1 MKNFEIRVA
10 DHTNE
15 HVRTLLREH
24 LDGMRENSP
33 PGAVHALDL
42 EGLQHQSISLL
53 AVWDHENLLAVGAL
67 KEIAV
72 DHGEIKSMRTASEH
86 LRKGAAAYLLEHLVA
101 LARQRGYRR
110 ISLETGSGA
119 MFMPAIVLYSRFGFV
134 LGDSSSSYTATKFNQ
149 FMHLDL

>member
-1 MKNFEIRVA
+1 MRIMEIRVA

-42 EGLQHQSISLL
+42 EGLQHPSVSLFALWSDGDLL
-53 AVWDHENLLAVGAL
+53 AIGAL
-67 KEIAV
+67 KEIAA
-72 DHGEIKSMRTASEH
+72 DLGEIKSMRTASAH
-86 LRKGAAAYLLEHLVA
+86 LRKGAAAYLLERLVA

-110 ISLETGSGA
+110 ISLEAGSGA
-119 MFMPAIVLYSRFGFV
+119 MFMPAIVLYSRFGFA
-134 LGDSSSSYTATKFNQ
+134 LGDSFGSYTATDFNQ